1 MTKLNLTLL
10 EQTFTATLT
19 ENSVAQAV
27 LAQLP
32 VTLTI
37 NRSGE
42 NEYYQSLPTPIKA
55 TTKGTSQVQAG
66 HLYYFAGSNAF
77 SLNFADK
84 NIAPYEVIEIGTF
97 DEPNLTTLLAQGT
110 SSMTVELALNKK
122 D

>member
-10 EQTFTATLT
+10 KQTFTATLT
-19 ENSVAQAV
+19 ENPVAQAV

-32 VTLTI
+32 VTLTL

-42 NEYYQSLPTPIKA
+42 NEYYQSLPIPIKA
-55 TTKGTSQVQAG
+55 TTQGTSQVQAG

-84 NIAPYEVIEIGTF
+84 DIAPYEVIEIGTF
-97 DEPNLTTLLAQGT
+97 DDANLIASLAQGPQ
-110 SSMTVELALNKK
+110 SMTVELTTK
-122 D
+122 